1 MRVYIYVCLA
11 VLTAVISGCVVGPDG
26 DYRRGGYSNGDYYD
40 GDYYGGGYRGGDYR
54 RSDQDHDGRS
64 SRGWNQQ
71 RRPNDH
77 NNSYRDSGGRRD
89 SGPYQPER
97 QTN

>member
-11 VLTAVISGCVVGPDG
+11 VLTAMISGCVVGPDG
-26 DYRRGGYSNGDYYD
+26 GYRRGGYSNGDYYGSD
-40 GDYYGGGYRGGDYR
+40 YRGGDYR
-54 RSDQDHDGRS
+54 RGDRDHNDRSD
-64 SRGWNQQ
+64 RGWNQQ
-71 RRPNDH
+71 RRSNDN
-77 NNSYRDSGGRRD
+77 NNSYRGSSGGRN